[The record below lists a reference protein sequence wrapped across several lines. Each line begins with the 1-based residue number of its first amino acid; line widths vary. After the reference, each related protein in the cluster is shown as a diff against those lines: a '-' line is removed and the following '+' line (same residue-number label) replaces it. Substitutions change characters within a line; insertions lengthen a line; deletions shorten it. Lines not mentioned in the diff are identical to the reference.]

1 MILNFNSLVNSGL
14 GSDLERYS
22 WTQTLY
28 DVSVNIKVP
37 PETTKKN
44 IICEMTQEHIFL
56 KIDFEEKP
64 IFDVFLF
71 LSFLWPSMI
80 PHVHNIIILYFNLGH
95 FSCKCRSWWILL
107 VHWYMILSFIHHSQS
122 DSILLHSLDEENGV
136 KYIKLF
142 LAKWRHSSWW
152 NCVTIDEPCIDL
164 SKLEPPPSKLY
175 EIDENLQGDVSKY
188 LVFHSLTL
196 SID

>member
-1 MILNFNSLVNSGL
+1 
-14 GSDLERYS
+14 
-22 WTQTLY
+22 
-28 DVSVNIKVP
+28 
-37 PETTKKN
+37 
-44 IICEMTQEHIFL
+44 
-56 KIDFEEKP
+56 
-64 IFDVFLF
+64 
-71 LSFLWPSMI
+71 
-80 PHVHNIIILYFNLGH
+80 
-95 FSCKCRSWWILL
+95 
-107 VHWYMILSFIHHSQS
+107 MILSFIHHSQS

-196 SID
+196 SIDQFDAQQKAMGLPTSDEIKKRELLSDFMKNVFFLIHCSSKLASRTRLLRGRILLIHSLSFYISSFQ